1 MKYTNENNFYKVKFP
16 ILLGYV
22 ITGHKVQQATIS
34 NKIVIK
40 VRNYFASG
48 LTYVMLLWVTNQK
61 HLLVCGNLT
70 PNGFNP
76 MV

>member
-1 MKYTNENNFYKVKFP
+1 
-16 ILLGYV
+16 
-22 ITGHKVQQATIS
+22 
-34 NKIVIK
+34 
-40 VRNYFASG
+40 
-48 LTYVMLLWVTNQK
+48 MLLWVTNQK